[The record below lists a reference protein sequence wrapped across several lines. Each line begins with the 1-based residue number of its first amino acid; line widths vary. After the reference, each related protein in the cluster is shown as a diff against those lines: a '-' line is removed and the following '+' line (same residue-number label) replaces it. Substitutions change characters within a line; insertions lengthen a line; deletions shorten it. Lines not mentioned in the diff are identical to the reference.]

1 MHCTCIIQY
10 TTMFSFA
17 NWFNPQPQPQRPLY
31 FQPQQQ
37 YFQPNPQPKPQPKP
51 QSKPEY
57 FYYTIVDKNGDQT
70 YTSSLLRL
78 LKNSFDVRKF
88 EDVDKTAIFN
98 TGAVGNKIDAGKVM
112 YAVRVD
118 KANSDIIMNY
128 IESVSPLPD
137 GWKQLM
143 DPDGRV
149 FYQKSENG
157 TQQYERPPPLGWER
171 LEDNNGIV
179 YYGNPALRKTQYEFP
194 KCVLQPGWEVL
205 RDPSGRVSYGN
216 PDLRKTQWER
226 PCAPAPSASPVP
238 VSANLTAP
246 VPSASPAPSAPS
258 APSVKYYVKVGDGD
272 FPYVSAS
279 KPLEDAINSVCP
291 TDNSTCH
298 TEMVRAYPPE
308 QKEIEEYNA
317 KIKNKLN
324 GGAKNK
330 KKHRRTKRRK
340 TQSHKR
346 KSHRRRMI

>member
-1 MHCTCIIQY
+1 M
-10 TTMFSFA
+10 FA
-17 NWFNPQPQPQRPLY
+17 NWFNLQPQRPLY

-37 YFQPNPQPKPQPKP
+37 QYPQPKPQPKP
-51 QSKPEY
+51 QPNPQPKPEY

-78 LKNSFDVRKF
+78 LNLYYDVRKF
-88 EDVDKTAIFN
+88 EDVGKTAIFN
-98 TGAVGNKIDAGKVM
+98 TGAVGNKIGRDAGKVM

-137 GWKQLM
+137 GWEHLREPSGQVYYRNLTLGK
-143 DPDGRV
+143 
-149 FYQKSENG
+149 
-157 TQQYERPPPLGWER
+157 TQYERPPPLGWTFVTGK
-171 LEDNNGIV
+171 DITP
-179 YYGNPALRKTQYEFP
+179 YYENPALKIVQYEFP
-194 KCVLQPGWEVL
+194 KWCVLQPGWEVL
-205 RDPSGRVSYGN
+205 RDPSGRVYYGN
-216 PDLRKTQWER
+216 PALKKTQWER
-226 PCAPAPSASPVP
+226 PCATAPS
-238 VSANLTAP
+238 VSANLPAPASP
-246 VPSASPAPSAPS
+246 VPSASP

-272 FPYVSAS
+272 FPYESAS

-308 QKEIEEYNA
+308 QKEIDEYNA
-317 KIKNKLN
+317 KIKNNLN

-330 KKHRRTKRRK
+330 KKHRRSKRRK
-340 TQSHKR
+340 SQSHKR